1 MFEIS
6 TRRDGEDGADDSE
19 VVENHD
25 LIGMITMTPRYLPR
39 RSGESP
45 FAPAQYY
52 YAASKTGV
60 LPSWRFQ
67 QWFRSA
73 SRAAS

>member
-19 VVENHD
+19 VVGNHD
-25 LIGMITMTPRYLPR
+25 LIGMIMMTPRYLPR

-67 QWFRSA
+67 
-73 SRAAS
+73 

>member
-6 TRRDGEDGADDSE
+6 VRQDGEDGADDSE
-19 VVENHD
+19 FAGNHD
-25 LIGMITMTPRYLPR
+25 VIGMMMTRRYLPR

-60 LPSWRFQ
+60 VPSWRFQ
-67 QWFRSA
+67 
-73 SRAAS
+73 

>member
-6 TRRDGEDGADDSE
+6 ARRHGEDGADNSE
-19 VVENHD
+19 VIGND
-25 LIGMITMTPRYLPR
+25 IIGMMTMTPRYVPR
-39 RSGESP
+39 RSGETP

-60 LPSWRFQ
+60 VPSWRFQ
-67 QWFRSA
+67 QWLRSGPTA
-73 SRAAS
+73 S